1 MIVGQSDRFIF
12 LIMLTKY
19 TTNYSQTTHNIH
31 KTEGEK
37 QQHKNKILNPVNIY
51 HRKIWSVNKCISFSL
66 Q

>member
-1 MIVGQSDRFIF
+1 MKWVSFN
-12 LIMLTKY
+12 L
-19 TTNYSQTTHNIH
+19 QTTHNIH